1 MNSASSAP
9 VTSMSEALTPE
20 SVRAL
25 GLTGRDFLKESDFTK
40 AELSALLELALQL
53 KVARHSHREPKLLA
67 GKNLAAIFEKTST
80 RTRIA
85 FDIAMSDQGG
95 RTTFLDSASSQ
106 IGHKES
112 PADTARVLER
122 MFDAIEYRG
131 TEQSVVQELADNA
144 TIPVYNGLT
153 DQWHPTQMLADFLT
167 MREHATDPDSLSY
180 CFIGDARFN
189 MANSLLTMGAIM
201 GSNVRL
207 VAPQA
212 LWPDEEIVS
221 AAERLAAT
229 SGAKLLI
236 TDNLEEGARG
246 VEFVHTDVW
255 VSMGEPK
262 EEWAKRVA
270 LLRDYQVNART
281 MSLAGSNAKF
291 MHCLPAYHDTKTVI
305 GSELATDFGLVDGVE
320 VTDEVFESP
329 ASIVFDQAENRL
341 HSIKAILVATLA

>member
-1 MNSASSAP
+1 M
-9 VTSMSEALTPE
+9 EALTRE
-20 SVRAL
+20 GVRSL

-40 AELSALLELALQL
+40 AELNALLVLAQTL
-53 KVARHSHREPKLLA
+53 KVERRNNSEPQLLQ

-95 RTTFLDSASSQ
+95 RATFLDSASSQ

-144 TIPVYNGLT
+144 TVPVYNGLT

-167 MREHATDPDSLSY
+167 MREHAVNPDSLSY

-201 GSNVRL
+201 GSDVRL
-207 VAPQA
+207 VAPKV
-212 LWPDEEIVS
+212 LWPDPEIVS
-221 AAERLAAT
+221 AAQELANF
-229 SGAKLLI
+229 SGASLLV
-236 TDNLEEGARG
+236 TEDLNEGVRG

-255 VSMGEPK
+255 VSMGEPQ
-262 EEWAKRVA
+262 EEWARRIAV
-270 LLRDYQVNART
+270 LRDYQVNEHT
-281 MSLAGSNAKF
+281 MSLAGENAKF
-291 MHCLPAYHDTKTVI
+291 MHCLPAYHDTQTAI
-305 GSELATDFGLVDGVE
+305 GKQLASEFGLSNGVE
-320 VTDEVFESP
+320 VTNEVFESP
-329 ASIVFDQAENRL
+329 ASVVFDQAENRL